1 MFNLKEKINQL
12 KYFKNILDKTEI
24 KDMIFLF
31 VLMFAS
37 MLLEILILNY
47 ILKILNYF
55 SGNKLS
61 VNFLNSESFNYFLS
75 FANKEKILLTIFALL
90 FFIKS
95 MFLIYVLKKENLFL
109 NKLRA
114 NVSNKLF
121 SGYTDMPLIFKM
133 RTSTSDLIKNITN
146 EVDFFIS
153 TAYAFSIV
161 TMEILILLGISFYLM
176 FYSFKISAIAIVLFF
191 FAGVVFNF
199 FNKRKILKFSSQRSY
214 HLEKRVQFIIEALS
228 GLKDLKLF
236 GVIEKIKK
244 NFNFHN
250 NQISRIGY
258 FTNFRNSITKPFFEL
273 FVVLLIF
280 LFVLYANLNSENVSN
295 YLPLI
300 GVFLFASY
308 RLIPS
313 LSRIISSIQRIQ
325 LNFSSVVKI
334 SNDFIKFK
342 NLDKPTFSNYKDIK
356 FKFIKNIEFKNIW
369 FSYKESPRFK
379 NDFIIR
385 NLNFKIEKGEKIG
398 ICGESGSGKS
408 TFLDLFLGLYQ
419 PHKGKITL
427 DNLDFNK
434 NRNNWQHVVSCVPQ
448 EIFIKNDSLINNISF
463 DNSIQ
468 DRKFLNDIID
478 KAGLRQLVESMD
490 NGLDTLVGDK
500 GFKLSS
506 GQKQRVAIARALYFK
521 PQVLVLDESTSSL
534 DTYNES
540 IIIKEIISNKN
551 NFTLL
556 WVSHNKQIFKKFKK
570 CYELKNGTL
579 NIL

>member
-1 MFNLKEKINQL
+1 
-12 KYFKNILDKTEI
+12 
-24 KDMIFLF
+24 
-31 VLMFAS
+31 MFAS

-47 ILKILNYF
+47 VLKILNYF

-61 VNFLNSESFNYFLS
+61 IDFLNSESFNYFLS
-75 FANKEKILLTIFALL
+75 FTNKEQILLTIFALL

-95 MFLIYVLKKENLFL
+95 MFLIYVSKKENMFL

-121 SGYTDMPLIFKM
+121 SGYINMPLIFKM

-161 TMEILILLGISFYLM
+161 TMEILILLGISSYLM
-176 FYSFKISAIAIVLFF
+176 FYSFKISAIAMILFF
-191 FAGVVFNF
+191 FAGVIFNI
-199 FNKRKILKFSSQRSY
+199 FNKRKILKFSNQRSY

-236 GVIEKIKK
+236 GTVEKIKK

-280 LFVLYANLNSENVSN
+280 LFVLFANLNSENVSN
-295 YLPLI
+295 YLPVI

-313 LSRIISSIQRIQ
+313 LSRIISSTQRIQ
-325 LNFSSVVKI
+325 LNFSSVIKI

-342 NLDKPTFSNYKDIK
+342 NLENPTLSDYRDTK
-356 FKFIKNIEFKNIW
+356 FKLCKNIEFKNIW
-369 FSYKESPRFK
+369 FSYKENPKFK

-385 NLNFKIEKGEKIG
+385 NLNFRIKKGEKIG

-408 TFLDLFLGLYQ
+408 TFLDLFLGLYL
-419 PHKGKITL
+419 PHKGNITL
-427 DNLDFNK
+427 DNLNFNK
-434 NRNNWQHVVSCVPQ
+434 NRNNWQHIVSCVPQ
-448 EIFIKNDSLINNISF
+448 EIFIKSDSLINNISF
-463 DNSIQ
+463 DNSTQ
-468 DRKFLNDIID
+468 DRKFLNGIID
-478 KAGLRQLVESMD
+478 KVGLRQLVESMSD
-490 NGLDTLVGDK
+490 GLDTLVGDK

-556 WVSHNKQIFKKFKK
+556 WVSHNKQIFKKFEK
-570 CYELKNGTL
+570 CYELKNGNL

>member
-1 MFNLKEKINQL
+1 M
-12 KYFKNILDKTEI
+12 Y
-24 KDMIFLF
+24 
-31 VLMFAS
+31 
-37 MLLEILILNY
+37 Y
-47 ILKILNYF
+47 
-55 SGNKLS
+55 
-61 VNFLNSESFNYFLS
+61 
-75 FANKEKILLTIFALL
+75 
-90 FFIKS
+90 
-95 MFLIYVLKKENLFL
+95 
-109 NKLRA
+109 
-114 NVSNKLF
+114 
-121 SGYTDMPLIFKM
+121 
-133 RTSTSDLIKNITN
+133 
-146 EVDFFIS
+146 
-153 TAYAFSIV
+153 
-161 TMEILILLGISFYLM
+161 
-176 FYSFKISAIAIVLFF
+176 FF

>member
-1 MFNLKEKINQL
+1 
-12 KYFKNILDKTEI
+12 
-24 KDMIFLF
+24 
-31 VLMFAS
+31 
-37 MLLEILILNY
+37 
-47 ILKILNYF
+47 
-55 SGNKLS
+55 
-61 VNFLNSESFNYFLS
+61 
-75 FANKEKILLTIFALL
+75 
-90 FFIKS
+90 
-95 MFLIYVLKKENLFL
+95 
-109 NKLRA
+109 
-114 NVSNKLF
+114 
-121 SGYTDMPLIFKM
+121 
-133 RTSTSDLIKNITN
+133 
-146 EVDFFIS
+146 
-153 TAYAFSIV
+153 
-161 TMEILILLGISFYLM
+161 
-176 FYSFKISAIAIVLFF
+176 
-191 FAGVVFNF
+191 
-199 FNKRKILKFSSQRSY
+199 
-214 HLEKRVQFIIEALS
+214 VQFIIEALS